1 MTQYQPDDKNRI
13 KRQKSEQA
21 IRLAKEGRW
30 DEAVQTNQDLL
41 GIFPD
46 DAEALNRLGKAL
58 MELKRYTEATASYER
73 AVKNDPS
80 NMIAQKNLQ
89 RLRQLVTAAP
99 TAPVQSTS
107 NTPPHTRP
115 RVAPS
120 LFIEET
126 GKTGVTNL
134 ANLADS
140 VVLARLTGG
149 DPIYLEADIPNQV
162 LRVKNEEGQILGQI
176 EPRLGLRLLRF
187 IGAGN
192 RYIAAVQ
199 AVGEKMLRIV
209 IQETYQHPSQR
220 GKMSFPPKT
229 GGAGYR
235 AYIKEGVRERY
246 DEEDYE
252 NDNDTEDVEETESD
266 EDEQEG
272 EPSDDFGDTTDD
284 TEEI

>member
-30 DEAVQTNQDLL
+30 DEAVQVNQDLL

-58 MELKRYTEATASYER
+58 MELKRYTEATTSYER

-99 TAPVQSTS
+99 TISAQPTS
-107 NTPPHTRP
+107 STPPPTRP

-140 VVLARLTGG
+140 VILARLTGG
-149 DPIYLEADIPNQV
+149 DPVYLEADIPNQV

-199 AVGEKMLRIV
+199 AVGEKILRIV

-252 NDNDTEDVEETESD
+252 NDNDTEEVEETDTD